1 MTTMAMNT
9 RAATTA
15 VVEAQSTGRPGWR
28 AHGQADPNWWIDG
41 HFGGR
46 SLADSLRQ
54 RDIGSLFRFLK
65 SRGWSQAAIAAATGT
80 TENQVRAVIQ
90 GRQRVT
96 SYDVLERIAE
106 RLDIPRG
113 LMGLAYEQECLSAG
127 NVGDPQPLAV
137 QPCRRG
143 LTVA

>member
-1 MTTMAMNT
+1 MAMNT
-9 RAATTA
+9 STTTTA
-15 VVEAQSTGRPGWR
+15 AVRAQTTRYPGWR
-28 AHGQADPNWWIDG
+28 AHGQTDPSWWIDG
-41 HFGGR
+41 HLGGR
-46 SLADSLRQ
+46 SLAELLRQ

-113 LMGLAYEQECLSAG
+113 LMGLAYEK
-127 NVGDPQPLAV
+127 
-137 QPCRRG
+137 
-143 LTVA
+143 

>member
-1 MTTMAMNT
+1 MALNTGTT
-9 RAATTA
+9 TTA
-15 VVEAQSTGRPGWR
+15 AVRGQTTRYPAWQ
-28 AHGQADPNWWIDG
+28 AHGQTDPSWWIDG
-41 HFGGR
+41 HLGGR
-46 SLADSLRQ
+46 SLAELLRQ

-113 LMGLAYEQECLSAG
+113 LMGLAYEK
-127 NVGDPQPLAV
+127 
-137 QPCRRG
+137 
-143 LTVA
+143 